1 MKKTQYSLLAI
12 SIALASQVHAAG
24 FQVVEH
30 SASGLGRAFSGAG
43 AVGDNASEMSANA
56 ASMML
61 FEKKQFSGALSWIE
75 PEIDVK
81 ATGAQAAGVAG
92 MTGTST
98 SDDDVAPSQ
107 LVPAFYYVNPIN
119 DKWAWGVGMYT
130 DYGVSTDYSSDF
142 IAGASSGHTSLTT
155 FKFNPNIAYRI
166 NDQFSIGAGFDLV
179 YAKAKLE
186 RTKGAAAF
194 IPSPGLPNGL
204 GGSPTDTLVKME
216 GDTFGYGWNIGALYE
231 LNKDNRFSASY
242 KSAVKLKFEDGDF
255 TDGVGIINGGGT
267 TDADLD
273 IELPDIVIL
282 SGFHQLN
289 SQWAVHYSWQW
300 TNYSKFSELTAKG
313 SSCVGPGAQP
323 SGTCFS
329 KQEKYEDNQRWSIGT
344 TYQPTDSVILRAGFA
359 YDEQAGQAT
368 LSIPDTDRYWYT
380 AGMTYLWAEDLSL
393 DAGFAYIDGKSGSF
407 EESGLTFDS
416 SGPAYIGS
424 VQLNYSF

>member
-1 MKKTQYSLLAI
+1 MKKTQYSFLAI

-61 FEKKQFSGALSWIE
+61 FDKKQFSGALSWIE
-75 PEIDVK
+75 PEIDVE
-81 ATGAQAAGVAG
+81 TQGAPSIPG
-92 MTGTST
+92 MS
-98 SDDDVAPSQ
+98 SSADDVAPSH
-107 LVPAFYYVNPIN
+107 LVPAIYYVNPIN

-130 DYGVSTDYSSDF
+130 DYGVSTDYPDDFLAGSS
-142 IAGASSGHTSLTT
+142 AGYTSLTT
-155 FKFNPNIAYRI
+155 FKLNPNIAYRI
-166 NDQFSIGAGFDLV
+166 NEQFSIGAGFDIV
-179 YAKAKLE
+179 YAQAELK
-186 RTKGAAAF
+186 RTKGAAVL
-194 IPSPGLPNGL
+194 PSTMGGAGLPGN
-204 GGSPTDTLVKME
+204 PTDTLIKME

-231 LNKDNRFSASY
+231 LNKNNRFSVSY

-273 IELPDIVIL
+273 IELPDIAII

-289 SQWAVHYSWQW
+289 NQWAVHYSWQW

-313 SSCVGPGAQP
+313 SSCAAPTNPYG

-380 AGMTYLWAEDLSL
+380 AGMTYLWTEDLSL

-424 VQLNYSF
+424 VQLNYAF

>member
-1 MKKTQYSLLAI
+1 MCKGLTMKKTQYSLLAV
-12 SIALASQVHAAG
+12 SILLASQVHAAG

-61 FEKKQFSGALSWIE
+61 FDKAQFSGAISYID

-81 ATGAQAAGVAG
+81 NNSTGESANNI
-92 MTGTST
+92 
-98 SDDDVAPSQ
+98 APSQ
-107 LVPAFYYVNPIN
+107 VVPAFYYINPVG

-130 DYGVSTDYSSDF
+130 DYGVATEYPSDF
-142 IAGASSGHTSLTT
+142 MAGDISGKTSLTT
-155 FKFNPNIAYRI
+155 FKLNPNIAYRI
-166 NDQFSIGAGFDLV
+166 NEQFSVGAGVNFV
-179 YAKAKLE
+179 YAKAELK
-186 RTKGAAAF
+186 RTKGALSAPPAY
-194 IPSPGLPNGL
+194 GGL
-204 GGSPTDTLVKME
+204 GGSPSDTLIKMK

-231 LNKDNRFSASY
+231 VNKNNRFSASY

-255 TDGVGIINGGGT
+255 TDGTGALTGVPGST

-273 IELPDIVIL
+273 IDLPDIVIL

-289 SQWAVHYSWQW
+289 NQWAVHYSWQW
-300 TNYSKFSELTAKG
+300 TNYSKFEELTATG
-313 SSCVGPGAQP
+313 SSCVTTG
-323 SGTCFS
+323 GTCFT
-329 KQEKYEDNQRWSIGT
+329 KKEHYEDNQRWSIGT
-344 TYQPTDSVILRAGFA
+344 TYQPIDSVILRAGFA
-359 YDEQAGQAT
+359 FDEQAGDAT

-380 AGMTYLWAEDLSL
+380 AGLTYLWTDNLSL

-407 EESGLTFDS
+407 DETSLAGTMNFDS

-424 VQLNYSF
+424 VQLNYAF

>member
-43 AVGDNASEMSANA
+43 AVGDNSSEMSANA

-61 FEKKQFSGALSWIE
+61 FEKKQFSGAASWIE
-75 PEIDVK
+75 PEIDVENNTLGDS
-81 ATGAQAAGVAG
+81 A
-92 MTGTST
+92 
-98 SDDDVAPSQ
+98 DDVAPSH

-119 DKWAWGVGMYT
+119 DKWAWGIGMYT
-130 DYGVSTDYSSDF
+130 DYGVSTDYPSDF
-142 IAGASSGHTSLTT
+142 LAGAASGHTSLTT

-179 YAKAKLE
+179 YVKAKLK
-186 RTKGAAAF
+186 RTMGALNPAS
-194 IPSPGLPNGL
+194 PS
-204 GGSPTDTLVKME
+204 STLVKME

-231 LNKDNRFSASY
+231 LNENNRFSASY

-255 TDGVGIINGGGT
+255 TDGTGSITGVPGSTSN
-267 TDADLD
+267 ADLD

-313 SSCVGPGAQP
+313 SSCTNPIPGVSPYP

-329 KQEKYEDNQRWSIGT
+329 KQEKYEDNQRWSIGS

-380 AGMTYLWAEDLSL
+380 AGMTYLWTEDLSL

-407 EESGLTFDS
+407 DESGMNFDS

-424 VQLNYSF
+424 VQLNYTF